1 MPITESEEARIQAV
15 YARRQGDAA
24 LYSYF
29 NPGHLLMLQQ
39 RQRTLLTMLSRDDCT
54 RLDSKKI
61 LEIGCGKGYWL
72 REFINW
78 GAQPQNITGIDLLAE
93 HVSEA
98 RRLCPAAVTVQYGNA
113 AKLEFPDRVF
123 DIVVQSTVLT
133 SVLDSGLRMQIAA
146 EMIRVLKPDGLIIWH
161 DFRVNN
167 PWNPDVRGIGKREIL
182 QLFPHCR
189 VELRRIILAP
199 PLARAVA
206 PYSWLVGYLLESIP
220 WLCTHYAGIIRKP

>member
-1 MPITESEEARIQAV
+1 MLGAINFPKLVLFKNSLVSIYGDGSSVMPIKESEEARIQAV

-78 GAQPQNITGIDLLAE
+78 GARPQNITGIDLMEE

-98 RRLCPAAVTVQYGNA
+98 RRLCPTGVKVQYGNA
-113 AKLEFPDRVF
+113 AKLDFPDRILTTGGRWF
-123 DIVVQSTVLT
+123 NSNQATV
-133 SVLDSGLRMQIAA
+133 G
-146 EMIRVLKPDGLIIWH
+146 E
-161 DFRVNN
+161 
-167 PWNPDVRGIGKREIL
+167 RGAT
-182 QLFPHCR
+182 P
-189 VELRRIILAP
+189 
-199 PLARAVA
+199 
-206 PYSWLVGYLLESIP
+206 
-220 WLCTHYAGIIRKP
+220 